1 MQFEEAMG
9 DGDTK
14 RQVFHSFQELIH
26 ESGMADPNNPFVW
39 SSLEAHSHKRL
50 VQWCH
55 GPPGLIPVLVTAAEL
70 WPDSSNQFLKL
81 AEEMGEITWQEGLV
95 KKGLGL
101 CHGIGGNGLLLL
113 SLAQATGNGK
123 RNKWVE
129 RANSFALFGTTLP
142 DYRDGRGD
150 RTLFGGEL
158 GLWVLAAGE

>member
-55 GPPGLIPVLVTAAEL
+55 GVRCGAPIVSLVCRSARRL
-70 WPDSSNQFLKL
+70 DDRLVDFQILKSSF
-81 AEEMGEITWQEGLV
+81 E
-95 KKGLGL
+95 
-101 CHGIGGNGLLLL
+101 
-113 SLAQATGNGK
+113 S
-123 RNKWVE
+123 
-129 RANSFALFGTTLP
+129 SFKSSFESS
-142 DYRDGRGD
+142 
-150 RTLFGGEL
+150 F
-158 GLWVLAAGE
+158 